1 MKSIGMSRKSILLTK
16 ALSFAELINTSEERI
31 ASSGGV
37 ETLSASAGTP
47 LVGSHIR

>member
-16 ALSFAELINTSEERI
+16 ALSSAKLIDGSVKGI

-37 ETLSASAGTP
+37 ETLTAGA
-47 LVGSHIR
+47 GR